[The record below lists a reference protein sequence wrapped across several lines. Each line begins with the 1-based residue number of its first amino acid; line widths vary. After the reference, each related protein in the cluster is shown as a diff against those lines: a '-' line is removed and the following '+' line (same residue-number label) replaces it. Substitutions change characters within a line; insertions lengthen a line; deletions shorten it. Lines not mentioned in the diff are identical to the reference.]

1 MLQTINDFIQR
12 HLALASETGERQEQT
27 DALAM
32 ASIALLLEVTRAD
45 YQVEG
50 PEMAAVKQAV
60 RQHLGVS
67 EDQAKTLIKLAEEEL
82 TDSTDY
88 FQFTAL
94 INQHYS
100 MEQKTQ
106 LIEWLWRVAFAD
118 EELHKYEERLVR
130 RISDLLYVP
139 HGSFLA
145 AKHRASGN

>member
-118 EELHKYEERLVR
+118 EELHKYEEHLIR